1 MYMYMFCRISFFF
14 GTQTTRNISDK
25 KPTDSRSLKY
35 FKQSKHGYKY
45 FTLKS
50 IATILY

>member
-1 MYMYMFCRISFFF
+1 MFCRIHVFFFF